1 MTYYSNYINVCR
13 FYMKNML
20 AEPLNT
26 LSYIFFV
33 VLVVLFCF
41 VLFCFF
47 HIFRFEDAET
57 NPMGPLHPKLSAFQ
71 IK

>member
-1 MTYYSNYINVCR
+1 
-13 FYMKNML
+13 MKNML

-26 LSYIFFV
+26 LSHIFFV

-47 HIFRFEDAET
+47 FFDIFRFEDAET

-71 IK
+71 IQ

>member
-1 MTYYSNYINVCR
+1 
-13 FYMKNML
+13 MKNML

-26 LSYIFFV
+26 LSHIFFV

-41 VLFCFF
+41 VFF
-47 HIFRFEDAET
+47 FDIFRFEDAET